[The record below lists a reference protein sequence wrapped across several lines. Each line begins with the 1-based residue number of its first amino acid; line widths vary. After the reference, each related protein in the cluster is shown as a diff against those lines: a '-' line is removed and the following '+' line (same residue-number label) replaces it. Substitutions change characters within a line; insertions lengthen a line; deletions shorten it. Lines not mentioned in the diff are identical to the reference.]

1 MDIKKILEIN
11 RIEEKEGPPI
21 ASFFRPGKVLV
32 EAPDG
37 GDNLALRLF
46 DLLSLPAIRK
56 GAGVLDDQVQ
66 KEYLQKIE
74 FLISKGNPLE
84 LVFLGFPFKCH
95 NPIETTRR
103 TPDLGELAFLLRL
116 VDIDTTVK
124 QIYPP
129 GARFVVL
136 SESNAYKNLFG
147 ATSQE
152 VEEFEKRLKY
162 FVSRLG
168 AGEIISFL
176 DFISLCKQFPDF
188 ESILKE
194 EEINLKGN
202 RGTQNVG
209 KEINTFSPVMIRSIP
224 VPAGISL
231 DDLLAVFGN
240 RSRLDS
246 LNDAQLGLLEKLSV
260 EGEELA
266 IRYLAFQKAK
276 SRLGII
282 SKLFPQSLYV
292 STTVKPDRF
301 SFHPIHRRTRLY
313 PHHGVPVLGSDKV
326 DVVFFMEVLEDPENY
341 LAVYCPDDIEEAP
354 FYFLKG
360 RQHLKHLK
368 NDKLRREVRKNGK
381 GKSKN

>member
-1 MDIKKILEIN
+1 MGVGVWFGMDIKKILETN
-11 RIEEKEGPPI
+11 QIEQKEGPPV

-32 EAPDG
+32 EAASG
-37 GDNLALRLF
+37 GGNLALKLF
-46 DLLSLPAIRK
+46 NLLSLPAIRR
-56 GAGVLDDQVQ
+56 GEGVLYDQAR
-66 KEYLQKIE
+66 KEYLRKIE
-74 FLISKGNPLE
+74 FLISEGYPLE

-116 VDIDTTVK
+116 LDIDTTVK

-129 GARFVVL
+129 GTHFVVL
-136 SESNAYKNLFG
+136 SEGNAYKDLFG
-147 ATSQE
+147 ATKQE

-162 FVSRLG
+162 FVNCLG

-188 ESILKE
+188 ESILRE
-194 EEINLKGN
+194 EEINLRAS
-202 RGTQNVG
+202 RGTQNVE
-209 KEINTFSPVMIRSIP
+209 KEINTFSSVMMRSVPVL
-224 VPAGISL
+224 AGISL

-240 RSRLDS
+240 RSNLGSLSDS
-246 LNDAQLGLLEKLSV
+246 QLGLLEKLSV

-276 SRLGII
+276 SRLGVI

-292 STTVKPDRF
+292 STTVKRDRF

-326 DVVFFMEVLEDPENY
+326 DIVFFMEVLEDPESY
-341 LAVYCPDDIEEAP
+341 LAVYCPDDTEEAP

-360 RQHLKHLK
+360 KQHLKHLK
-368 NDKLRREVRKNGK
+368 NDKLRKEVR
-381 GKSKN
+381 